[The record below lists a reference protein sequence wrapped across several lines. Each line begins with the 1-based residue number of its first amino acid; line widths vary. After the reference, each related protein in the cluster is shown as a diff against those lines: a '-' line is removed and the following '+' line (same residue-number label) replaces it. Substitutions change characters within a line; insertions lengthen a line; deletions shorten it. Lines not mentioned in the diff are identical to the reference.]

1 MSNNSM
7 KNNFKKNVVWNTL
20 GMTFNSFNS
29 LFFLIL
35 VNRINGINTAG
46 IFSFAFSVACL
57 LYVVGIY
64 SGRTF
69 QVSDIKGELNDK
81 EYLVHKILTCLIMII
96 IVMFFILIK
105 DYTLD
110 KNLIIV
116 IMTVYKLLEAFSET
130 FYGYLQK
137 NEELHIVGKSLFYKS
152 IVGLMVF
159 FFVDYFTK
167 NIVLSC
173 VALVINSIVYI
184 IFYDIRK
191 SISLISKDKVRINKV
206 LKLFKIGF
214 SVFVFS
220 FLAIFIVNVPK
231 YVIDVLLSDSYQTI
245 FSIIIM
251 PGTVMS
257 LCGQYIMAPLLTQ
270 VVDFYNQQLYDEFI
284 NLIIKMIKIL
294 ILLGFL
300 VEVVA
305 AFIGIPV
312 LSFIYSINLDKYK
325 IDLILVIFGAILY
338 ALSGVLSTALV
349 TMRKNTIQMLI
360 YIIDSIFSIFACY
373 ILIKSFGVHGA
384 VYGYVLTMVLHSM
397 LYIFYFMFEFK
408 KCKKNINL

>member
-1 MSNNSM
+1 ME
-7 KNNFKKNVVWNTL
+7 NNFRKNIIWNTL

-35 VNRINGINTAG
+35 VNRINGINIAG
-46 IFSFAFSVACL
+46 VFSFAFSVACL
-57 LYVVGIY
+57 LYVVGVY

-81 EYLVHKILTCLIMII
+81 EYLAHKILTCLIMVVLVIG
-96 IVMFFILIK
+96 FILVK

-110 KNLIIV
+110 KNLIII
-116 IMTVYKLLEAFSET
+116 IMTLYKLLEAFSET
-130 FYGYLQK
+130 FYSYLQK

-152 IVGLMVF
+152 VVGLLIF
-159 FFVDYFTK
+159 SFVDYLTK
-167 NIVLSC
+167 NIILSC
-173 VALVINSIVYI
+173 LALVINSLVYI
-184 IFYDIRK
+184 IFYDMKK
-191 SISLISKDKVRINKV
+191 SISLISKDKIRLNKV
-206 LKLFKIGF
+206 FKLFKIGF

-231 YVIDVLLSDSYQTI
+231 YVIDVLLSDSFQTI

-270 VVDFYNQQLYDEFI
+270 VVDFYNQQLYNEFI
-284 NLIIKMIKIL
+284 NLILKMIKIL

-300 VEVVA
+300 VEFIA
-305 AFIGIPV
+305 AFMGIPV
-312 LSFIYSINLDKYK
+312 LSFIYSINLDKYRF
-325 IDLILVIFGAILY
+325 DLILVIFGAILY

-349 TMRKNTIQMLI
+349 TMRKNIMQMFI
-360 YIIDSIFSIFACY
+360 YIIDSVFSIVACY
-373 ILIKSFGVHGA
+373 ILIRSFGIHGA
-384 VYGYVLTMVLHSM
+384 IYGYVLTMMLHSM

-408 KCKKNINL
+408 KCKKRCSESV

>member
-1 MSNNSM
+1 M

>member
-1 MSNNSM
+1 M
-7 KNNFKKNVVWNTL
+7 KNNLRKNIIWNTL

-35 VNRINGINTAG
+35 VNRINGINIAG
-46 IFSFAFSVACL
+46 VFSFAFSVACL
-57 LYVVGIY
+57 LYVVGVY

-81 EYLVHKILTCLIMII
+81 EYLVHKILTCLIMF
-96 IVMFFILIK
+96 VLVVLFTLIK

-110 KNLIIV
+110 KNLVII

-130 FYGYLQK
+130 FYGCLQK

-152 IVGLMVF
+152 IVGLLVF
-159 FFVDYFTK
+159 FLVDYFTK
-167 NIVLSC
+167 NIILSC
-173 VALVINSIVYI
+173 IALVINSMVYI
-184 IFYDIRK
+184 TFYDIRK
-191 SISLISKDKVRINKV
+191 SISLISKDKIRINKV
-206 LKLFKIGF
+206 FKLFKIGF

-220 FLAIFIVNVPK
+220 FLAIFIVNIPK
-231 YVIDVLLSDSYQTI
+231 YVIDVLLSDSFQTI

-270 VVDFYNQQLYDEFI
+270 VVDFYNHQLYNEFI
-284 NLIIKMIKIL
+284 NLILKMVKIL

-300 VEVVA
+300 VEIIA

-312 LSFIYSINLDKYK
+312 LGFIYSINLDKYK
-325 IDLILVIFGAILY
+325 LDLILVIFGAILY

-349 TMRKNTIQMLI
+349 TMRKNTVQMFI
-360 YIIDSIFSIFACY
+360 YIIDSIFSIFVCY

-384 VYGYVLTMVLHSM
+384 VYGYVLTMVLHGM

-408 KCKKNINL
+408 KCKKMAVENIL

>member
-1 MSNNSM
+1 M

-270 VVDFYNQQLYDEFI
+270 VVDFYNQQLYDKFI

-384 VYGYVLTMVLHSM
+384 VYGYVLTMILHSM
-397 LYIFYFMFEFK
+397 LYIFYFVFEFK
-408 KCKKNINL
+408 KCKKNIIL

>member
-1 MSNNSM
+1 
-7 KNNFKKNVVWNTL
+7 
-20 GMTFNSFNS
+20 
-29 LFFLIL
+29 
-35 VNRINGINTAG
+35 
-46 IFSFAFSVACL
+46 
-57 LYVVGIY
+57 
-64 SGRTF
+64 
-69 QVSDIKGELNDK
+69 
-81 EYLVHKILTCLIMII
+81 MII

-270 VVDFYNQQLYDEFI
+270 VVDFYNQQLYDKFI

-384 VYGYVLTMVLHSM
+384 VYGYVLTMILHSM
-397 LYIFYFMFEFK
+397 LYIFYFVFEFK
-408 KCKKNINL
+408 K